1 MKRTILSS
9 SGGAGVHTHPE
20 SDVTALGTDLAARLV
35 KASNLS
41 DLANAATARTNLGLS
56 APTLIVPP
64 SVAMNPN
71 AGAWPTANRALYAR
85 FYLPTPTTLRYVN
98 WVVSTQSGNVQ
109 VGVVSLSGS
118 DRTAFTRLMDSG
130 VIACPAA
137 GDQHTDLG
145 ATLLP
150 AGDYAAYLWAD
161 NVTFQTRTV
170 SASAQTVHRH
180 AGSLT
185 GLTTGVGTSGTLVW
199 GAQIVALSVSGDV

>member
-1 MKRTILSS
+1 VKRTILSS

-118 DRTAFTRLMDSG
+118 DRT
-130 VIACPAA
+130 
-137 GDQHTDLG
+137 
-145 ATLLP
+145 
-150 AGDYAAYLWAD
+150 GDYAAYLWAD